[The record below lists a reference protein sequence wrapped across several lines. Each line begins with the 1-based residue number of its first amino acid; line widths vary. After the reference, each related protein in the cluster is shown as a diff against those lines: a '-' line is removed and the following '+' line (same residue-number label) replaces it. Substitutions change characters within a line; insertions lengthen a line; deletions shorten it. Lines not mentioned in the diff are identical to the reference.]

1 MPSRVMPQPIDVTV
15 VDVETG
21 RKRYGWTRSELKRN
35 LQIPESTLKRYLSL
49 LAVHATAEFGY
60 LPRQRSFTHYQ
71 IHALKTLREWF
82 TYLSQAEVIKRLQEE
97 GLPDDQ
103 QETA

>member
-1 MPSRVMPQPIDVTV
+1 MKSPQTIDVTFL
-15 VDVETG
+15 DVETG
-21 RKRYGWTRSELKRN
+21 RKRYGWTRSELKSN

-49 LAVHATAEFGY
+49 LAVHANAEFDY
-60 LPRQRSFTHYQ
+60 VPHQRSFTHFQ

-82 TYLSQAEVIKRLQEE
+82 TYMTQAQIIKRLQEE
-97 GLPDDQ
+97 GLPNDQ